1 MRGAPAAKSKAG
13 TGRRGAAAAASSS
26 ENAPAAAVLDPDEL
40 LPRADI
46 SGSISGRLLTEL
58 GSAQW
63 KDRSRAVDEVEG
75 LVSGAGGRI
84 QPNVGEL
91 LSALKVKL
99 RSRPQAQSAH
109 MEHL

>member
-13 TGRRGAAAAASSS
+13 TGRRGAAASSS
-26 ENAPAAAVLDPDEL
+26 ENTPAAAAALDPDEL
-40 LPRADI
+40 LPRADL

-75 LVSGAGGRI
+75 LVTGAGGRI

-91 LSALKVKL
+91 LSALKVGL
-99 RSRPQAQSAH
+99 
-109 MEHL
+109 